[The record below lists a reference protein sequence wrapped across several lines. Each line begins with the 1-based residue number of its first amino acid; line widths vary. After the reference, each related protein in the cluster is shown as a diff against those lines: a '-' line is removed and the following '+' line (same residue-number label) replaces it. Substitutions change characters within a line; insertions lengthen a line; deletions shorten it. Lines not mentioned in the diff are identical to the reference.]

1 MPVQT
6 DLTPRKGKSCLFG
19 MKRRPSDPPIPAVIG
34 AKGSFLELA
43 FLPFDLSGADFR
55 PAWAERG
62 KRRKA
67 WDSLTQIERRVA
79 IRLLG
84 IRLPRHLLPQS
95 VNGTSAA
102 QIAKC
107 RRSCLRKMGCESVG
121 ELLNIHRECSL
132 NMQRKAW
139 AAGLPGRDS

>member
-1 MPVQT
+1 
-6 DLTPRKGKSCLFG
+6 

-67 WDSLTQIERRVA
+67 WDSLSQIERRVA

-84 IRLPRHLLPQS
+84 VRLPRQLFPRS

-102 QIAKC
+102 RIAKY
-107 RRSCLRKMGCESVG
+107 RRSCIGKLGCKSVG
-121 ELLNIHRECSL
+121 ELLDIHRECGL
-132 NMQRKAW
+132 KMQRKVW